1 MAWMR
6 FSSRVVAAALACAMV
21 VAPAGGS
28 AVAADDDMAV
38 DLALVMAVDVSLS
51 IDEKEAAIQR
61 NGYVHALKDKR
72 VTEAIRSGPI
82 GRIAI
87 TYVEWSS
94 VYHQVQVVPWR
105 VISDAK
111 TAAAFADEIAKA
123 PIKPGSTTSIS
134 AGIDYSVKLFD
145 KNGYDPSRK
154 VIDISGDGY
163 SDYGRPVKDARDDA
177 VKKGVTINGLA
188 MMFERPKWKQEVPED
203 LDRYYNEQVIGGPGA
218 FFVTVRTPNDF
229 SQSLLHK
236 LVLDIADAA
245 PTRGGRAMSL
255 PAE

>member
-1 MAWMR
+1 MTSLRSIAAT
-6 FSSRVVAAALACAMV
+6 VTVGAALIWG
-21 VAPAGGS
+21 PAT
-28 AVAADDDMAV
+28 AADDDIAV

-82 GRIAI
+82 GKIAI

-94 VYHQVQVVPWR
+94 VYHQVQVVPWH

-111 TAAAFADEIAKA
+111 SAAAFADEIAKA
-123 PIKPGSTTSIS
+123 PVKPGSTTSIS
-134 AGIDYSVKLFD
+134 AGLDFSVKLFD
-145 KNGYDPSRK
+145 KNGYDPSRR

-236 LVLDIADAA
+236 LVLEIAAA
-245 PTRGGRAMSL
+245 PPLSGRDMSL

>member
-1 MAWMR
+1 
-6 FSSRVVAAALACAMV
+6 
-21 VAPAGGS
+21 
-28 AVAADDDMAV
+28 
-38 DLALVMAVDVSLS
+38 MAVDVSLS
-51 IDEKEAAIQR
+51 IDEKEEAVQR

-72 VTEAIRSGPI
+72 VADAIRSGPV

-94 VYHQVQVVPWR
+94 VYHQVQLVPWT
-105 VISDAK
+105 VISDQK
-111 TAAAFADEIAKA
+111 TANAFAEEVGKA

-134 AGIDYSVKLFD
+134 GGIDFAVKLLKD
-145 KNGYDPSRK
+145 NGYDPARR

-177 VKKGVTINGLA
+177 VKEGITINGLA

-203 LDRYYNEQVIGGPGA
+203 LDRYYHEQVIGGPGA
-218 FFVTVRTPNDF
+218 FFITVRTPNDF

-236 LVLDIADAA
+236 LVLEIASRQAPPEIAA
-245 PTRGGRAMSL
+245 GG
-255 PAE
+255 

>member
-1 MAWMR
+1 MR
-6 FSSRVVAAALACAMV
+6 FALKPLVLLTLLAG
-21 VAPAGGS
+21 APAAS
-28 AVAADDDMAV
+28 AAEDDMAV

-61 NGYVHALKDKR
+61 NGYIHSLRDKR
-72 VTEAIRSGPI
+72 VADAIRSGPI
-82 GRIAI
+82 GRIAL

-94 VYHQVQVVPWR
+94 VYHQVQVIPWR

-111 TAAAFADEIAKA
+111 SANAFADDLAKA
-123 PIKPGSTTSIS
+123 PVKPGSTTSIS
-134 AGIDYSVKLFD
+134 GGIDYAVTLF
-145 KNGYDPSRK
+145 KNNGYDASRR

-177 VKKGVTINGLA
+177 VKEGITINGLA

-236 LVLDIADAA
+236 LVLEIANRA
-245 PTRGGRAMSL
+245 PSGSGVGRDESL
-255 PAE
+255 PAR

>member
-1 MAWMR
+1 MTSPRSLA
-6 FSSRVVAAALACAMV
+6 VALTVGAALLCGP
-21 VAPAGGS
+21 APGS
-28 AVAADDDMAV
+28 ARSADDDIAV

-82 GRIAI
+82 GKIAI

-94 VYHQVQVVPWR
+94 VYHQVQVVPWH

-111 TAAAFADEIAKA
+111 SAAAFADEISKA
-123 PIKPGSTTSIS
+123 PVKPGSTTSIS
-134 AGIDYSVKLFD
+134 AGLDFSVKLFD
-145 KNGYDPSRK
+145 KNGYDPSRR

-236 LVLDIADAA
+236 LVLEIAAA
-245 PTRGGRAMSL
+245 PHLSGRDMSL

>member
-1 MAWMR
+1 MR
-6 FSSRVVAAALACAMV
+6 FALKPLVFLALLAAS
-21 VAPAGGS
+21 PAF
-28 AVAADDDMAV
+28 AADDDIAV
-38 DLALVMAVDVSLS
+38 DLALVLAVDVSLS

-61 NGYVHALKDKR
+61 NGYIHAIKDKR
-72 VTEAIRSGPI
+72 VADAIRSGPI
-82 GRIAI
+82 GRIAV

-105 VISDAK
+105 VVSDAK
-111 TAAAFADEIAKA
+111 TAAAFADEIGKA
-123 PIKPGSTTSIS
+123 PVKPGSTTSIS
-134 AGIDYSVKLFD
+134 AGLDFAVKLFKD
-145 KNGYDPSRK
+145 SGYDPSRK

-177 VKKGVTINGLA
+177 VKAGVTVNGLA

-236 LVLDIADAA
+236 LVLEIADIELA
-245 PTRGGRAMSL
+245 PSADREAVV
-255 PAE
+255 PAR

>member
-1 MAWMR
+1 MTSLR
-6 FSSRVVAAALACAMV
+6 FTAVAAAVGAALLCGPACE
-21 VAPAGGS
+21 S
-28 AVAADDDMAV
+28 AHAADDDIAV

-61 NGYVHALKDKR
+61 NGYIHALKDKR

-82 GRIAI
+82 GKIAI

-94 VYHQVQVVPWR
+94 VYHQVQVVPWH

-111 TAAAFADEIAKA
+111 SAAAFADEISKA
-123 PIKPGSTTSIS
+123 PVKPGSTTSIS
-134 AGIDYSVKLFD
+134 AGLDFSVKLFD
-145 KNGYDPSRK
+145 KSGYDASRR

-236 LVLDIADAA
+236 LVLEIAAA
-245 PTRGGRAMSL
+245 PRLTGRDMSL